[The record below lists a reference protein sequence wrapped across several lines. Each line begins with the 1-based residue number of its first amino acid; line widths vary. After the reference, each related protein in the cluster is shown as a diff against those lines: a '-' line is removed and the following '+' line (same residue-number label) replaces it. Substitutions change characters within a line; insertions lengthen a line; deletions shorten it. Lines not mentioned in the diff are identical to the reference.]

1 MYITAMRERKAVCVI
16 TAVAS
21 TFSFLNIT
29 RMPISATAIATA
41 ATVAV
46 SASAFSMTTSHGSV
60 TRQTMVRIPTLSSTL
75 FKWDYESQTTC
86 AAETSLIVA
95 TLRTQPTSKLTRCLV
110 GTDRLVQCKLTCGC
124 ANRSGNM
131 SILGSAAK
139 KTSPRKGTDS
149 S

>member
-1 MYITAMRERKAVCVI
+1 MNIMHGHCHVFPLPPLQ
-16 TAVAS
+16 AVAIAVVMVVD
-21 TFSFLNIT
+21 LLIT
-29 RMPISATAIATA
+29 MTTGDPVGTIMALAI
-41 ATVAV
+41 
-46 SASAFSMTTSHGSV
+46 MTTSHGSV

-75 FKWDYESQTTC
+75 FKWDYESQTTY

-139 KTSPRKGTDS
+139 DATAQSTDS

>member
-1 MYITAMRERKAVCVI
+1 MMRNHKAVCAI

-60 TRQTMVRIPTLSSTL
+60 ARQTMVRIPTLSSTL
-75 FKWDYESQTTC
+75 FKWDYESQTTY

-95 TLRTQPTSKLTRCLV
+95 KLRTESE
-110 GTDRLVQCKLTCGC
+110 
-124 ANRSGNM
+124 S
-131 SILGSAAK
+131 
-139 KTSPRKGTDS
+139 SPLFVW
-149 S
+149 

>member
-1 MYITAMRERKAVCVI
+1 MNITHAHCHVFPLPLPPLQ
-16 TAVAS
+16 AVAIAVVMVVD
-21 TFSFLNIT
+21 LLIT
-29 RMPISATAIATA
+29 MTTGDPVGTIMALAI
-41 ATVAV
+41 
-46 SASAFSMTTSHGSV
+46 MTTSHGSV

-75 FKWDYESQTTC
+75 FKWDYESRTTY

-110 GTDRLVQCKLTCGC
+110 STDRLVQCKLTCGC

-139 KTSPRKGTDS
+139 KTPPRKRTDS